1 MRAALAIAVALMLA
15 LAVAA
20 PALASE
26 PHPSLAELEGEVM
39 CPTCHTTLDESNS
52 PIAQQIKA
60 FIRVRIAQGK
70 SKSQIE
76 SELVDNFGPS
86 ILAAPPKRGWDL
98 LAWALPLG
106 GLGLGAIVLGI
117 LAWRWTRDRDRPAPG
132 GGPRLDPE
140 VERRLDAELARFDG

>member
-1 MRAALAIAVALMLA
+1 VRAA

-20 PALASE
+20 ALAFALASPALASE
-26 PHPSLAELEGEVM
+26 RHPSLAELEGEVM

-52 PIAQQIKA
+52 AIAQQIKA
-60 FIRVRIAQGK
+60 FIRVRIAQGQT
-70 SKSQIE
+70 KSQIE
-76 SELVDNFGPS
+76 SQLVDNFGPS

-132 GGPRLDPE
+132 GGARLDPE

>member
-1 MRAALAIAVALMLA
+1 MRAALAVAAA
-15 LAVAA
+15 LAFALA
-20 PALASE
+20 SPALASE
-26 PHPSLAELEGEVM
+26 RHPSLAELEGEVM

-52 PIAQQIKA
+52 AIAQQIKA
-60 FIRVRIAQGK
+60 FIRVRIAQGQT
-70 SKSQIE
+70 KSQIE
-76 SELVDNFGPS
+76 SQLVDNFGPS

-117 LAWRWTRDRDRPAPG
+117 LAWRWTRERDRPGPG
-132 GGPRLDPE
+132 GGDRLDPE

>member
-1 MRAALAIAVALMLA
+1 VRRVAALLAVLA

-20 PALASE
+20 PAAASE
-26 PHPSLAELEGEVM
+26 RHPSLAELEGEVM

-52 PIAQQIKA
+52 AIAQQIKA

-70 SKSQIE
+70 TKSQIE

-117 LAWRWTRDRDRPAPG
+117 LAWRWTRDRDRPASG
-132 GGPRLDPE
+132 GGTRLDPE
-140 VERRLDAELARFDG
+140 LERRLDAQLARFDD

>member
-1 MRAALAIAVALMLA
+1 MTRGAALLAVLA

-20 PALASE
+20 PAAASE
-26 PHPSLAELEGEVM
+26 RHPSLAELEGEVM

-52 PIAQQIKA
+52 AIAQQIKA
-60 FIRVRIAQGK
+60 FIRVRIAEGK
-70 SKSQIE
+70 TKSQIE

-117 LAWRWTRDRDRPAPG
+117 LAWRWTRDRARPASG
-132 GGPRLDPE
+132 GGAQLDPE
-140 VERRLDAELARFDG
+140 LERRLDAELARFDG

>member
-1 MRAALAIAVALMLA
+1 MSRAAALLAVLA

-20 PALASE
+20 PAAASE
-26 PHPSLAELEGEVM
+26 RHPSLAELEGEVM

-52 PIAQQIKA
+52 AIAQQIKS

-70 SKSQIE
+70 TKSQIK

-106 GLGLGAIVLGI
+106 GLALGAIVLGI
-117 LAWRWTRDRDRPAPG
+117 LAWRWTRDRDRPASG
-132 GGPRLDPE
+132 GGAKLDPE
-140 VERRLDAELARFDG
+140 LERRLDAELARFDG

>member
-1 MRAALAIAVALMLA
+1 VTRAAALLAVLA

-20 PALASE
+20 PAFASE
-26 PHPSLAELEGEVM
+26 RHPSLAELEGEVM

-52 PIAQQIKA
+52 AIAQQIKT
-60 FIRVRIAQGK
+60 FIRVRIAEGK
-70 SKSQIE
+70 TKSQIKA
-76 SELVDNFGPS
+76 ELVDNFGPS

-117 LAWRWTRDRDRPAPG
+117 LAWRWTRDRDRPASG
-132 GGPRLDPE
+132 GGAKLDPE
-140 VERRLDAELARFDG
+140 LERRLDAELARFDG

>member
-1 MRAALAIAVALMLA
+1 VRAA

-20 PALASE
+20 ALTFALASPALASE
-26 PHPSLAELEGEVM
+26 RHPSLAELEGEVM

-52 PIAQQIKA
+52 AIAQQIKA
-60 FIRVRIAQGK
+60 FIRVRIAQGQT
-70 SKSQIE
+70 KSQIE
-76 SELVDNFGPS
+76 SQLVDNFGPS

-132 GGPRLDPE
+132 GGARLDPE

>member
-1 MRAALAIAVALMLA
+1 MSRAAALLAVLA

-20 PALASE
+20 PAAASE
-26 PHPSLAELEGEVM
+26 EHPSLAELEGEVM

-52 PIAQQIKA
+52 AIAQQIKA
-60 FIRVRIAQGK
+60 FIRVRIAEGK
-70 SKSQIE
+70 TKSQIE

-106 GLGLGAIVLGI
+106 GLGLGAIVLGV
-117 LAWRWTRDRDRPAPG
+117 LAWRWTRDRDRPASG
-132 GGPRLDPE
+132 GGDKLDLE
-140 VERRLDAELARFDG
+140 LERRLDAELARFDD

>member
-1 MRAALAIAVALMLA
+1 MTRAAALLAVLA

-20 PALASE
+20 PAFASE
-26 PHPSLAELEGEVM
+26 RHPSLAELEGEVM

-52 PIAQQIKA
+52 AIAQQIKT
-60 FIRVRIAQGK
+60 FIRVRIAEGK
-70 SKSQIE
+70 TKSQIKA
-76 SELVDNFGPS
+76 ELVDNFGPS

-117 LAWRWTRDRDRPAPG
+117 LAWRWTRDRDRPASG
-132 GGPRLDPE
+132 GGAKLDPE
-140 VERRLDAELARFDG
+140 LERRLDAELARFDG

>member
-1 MRAALAIAVALMLA
+1 MRTA
-15 LAVAA
+15 LAVVAVLTLAWAA
-20 PALASE
+20 PAAASE
-26 PHPSLAELEGEVM
+26 RHPSLAELEGEVM

-52 PIAQQIKA
+52 AIAQQIKA

-70 SKSQIE
+70 TKSQIE

-117 LAWRWTRDRDRPAPG
+117 LAWRWTRDRDRPASGSG
-132 GGPRLDPE
+132 GQLDPE
-140 VERRLDAELARFDG
+140 LERRLDAELARFDG

>member
-1 MRAALAIAVALMLA
+1 VRAALAVAVALA
-15 LAVAA
+15 LAWAA

-26 PHPSLAELEGEVM
+26 RHPSLAELEGEVM

-52 PIAQQIKA
+52 AIAQQIKA
-60 FIRVRIAQGK
+60 FIRVRIAQGQT
-70 SKSQIE
+70 KSQIK

-117 LAWRWTRDRDRPAPG
+117 LAWRWTRDRDRPEPG
-132 GGPRLDPE
+132 GGARLDPE
-140 VERRLDAELARFDG
+140 AERRLDAELARFDG

>member
-1 MRAALAIAVALMLA
+1 MRRVAALLAVLA

-20 PALASE
+20 PAAASE
-26 PHPSLAELEGEVM
+26 RHPSLAELEGEVM

-52 PIAQQIKA
+52 AIAQQIKA
-60 FIRVRIAQGK
+60 FIRVRIAEGK
-70 SKSQIE
+70 TKSQIE
-76 SELVDNFGPS
+76 AELVDNFGPS

-117 LAWRWTRDRDRPAPG
+117 LAWRWTRDRDRPASG
-132 GGPRLDPE
+132 GGAKLDPE
-140 VERRLDAELARFDG
+140 LESRLDAELARFDG

>member
-1 MRAALAIAVALMLA
+1 VIRAAALLAMLT

-20 PALASE
+20 PAAASE
-26 PHPSLAELEGEVM
+26 QHPSLAELEGEVM

-52 PIAQQIKA
+52 AIAQQIKA

-70 SKSQIE
+70 TKSQIE

-117 LAWRWTRDRDRPAPG
+117 LAWRWTRDRDRPASG
-132 GGPRLDPE
+132 GGAKLDPE
-140 VERRLDAELARFDG
+140 LESRLDAELARFDG

>member
-1 MRAALAIAVALMLA
+1 MSRAAALLAVLA

-20 PALASE
+20 PAAASE
-26 PHPSLAELEGEVM
+26 EHPSLAELEGEVM

-52 PIAQQIKA
+52 AIAQQIKT
-60 FIRVRIAQGK
+60 FIRVRIAEGK
-70 SKSQIE
+70 TKSQIKA
-76 SELVDNFGPS
+76 ELVDNFGPS

-117 LAWRWTRDRDRPAPG
+117 LAWRWTRDRDRPASG
-132 GGPRLDPE
+132 GEAKLDPE
-140 VERRLDAELARFDG
+140 LERRLDAELARFDG

>member
-1 MRAALAIAVALMLA
+1 MRVA

-20 PALASE
+20 ALTFALASPALASE
-26 PHPSLAELEGEVM
+26 RHPSLAELEGEVM

-52 PIAQQIKA
+52 AIAQQIKA
-60 FIRVRIAQGK
+60 FIRVRIAQGQT
-70 SKSQIE
+70 KSQIE
-76 SELVDNFGPS
+76 SQLVDNFGPS

-117 LAWRWTRDRDRPAPG
+117 LAWRWTRDRDRPALG
-132 GGPRLDPE
+132 GGAKLDPE
-140 VERRLDAELARFDG
+140 LERRLDAELARFDG